1 MFRWYSIQLSLNTR
15 PLIWLSD
22 WHATKAF
29 LILSVIQLTAC
40 LAFMQLLFPVSTKT
54 GYVCSKSKT
63 KCSSYARDKSP
74 ERSEISYYF
83 CTSTGRVLVFII
95 ITNTHRQR
103 QTDRQTCVCPNI
115 ETWNYSKNNSK
126 HLHTHTSSHTSNRL
140 ITSYWQLSLLFEL
153 LLASITSATFPL
165 TFAYI
170 SDCVEDKK
178 KRAPAFGLALATFG
192 LSFCLGPVSGS
203 YLAKQFGD
211 KSVFLTSFV
220 LVLVNISYI
229 VFFLPETVKVQVPA
243 DVRTYVPLEKKDL
256 I

>member
-1 MFRWYSIQLSLNTR
+1 MSIIK
-15 PLIWLSD
+15 LI
-22 WHATKAF
+22 
-29 LILSVIQLTAC
+29 AC
-40 LAFMQLLFPVSTKT
+40 LAFMQLLFPLTTET

-63 KCSSYARDKSP
+63 KCSSYTRDKSP
-74 ERSEISYYF
+74 EWSEISYHFRTINWSCAFLYHHHKYAQTETERHVF
-83 CTSTGRVLVFII
+83 VQILKHVTILKSIRSICT
-95 ITNTHRQR
+95 
-103 QTDRQTCVCPNI
+103 
-115 ETWNYSKNNSK
+115 
-126 HLHTHTSSHTSNRL
+126 HTHSLRHTINQL
-140 ITSYWQLSLLFEL
+140 VTSYWQLFLLFKPL
-153 LLASITSATFPL
+153 LPSITSATFPL

-243 DVRTYVPLEKKDL
+243 DVRTYVPFE
-256 I
+256 

>member
-1 MFRWYSIQLSLNTR
+1 MFMNTFNSI
-15 PLIWLSD
+15 
-22 WHATKAF
+22 HK
-29 LILSVIQLTAC
+29 
-40 LAFMQLLFPVSTKT
+40 
-54 GYVCSKSKT
+54 
-63 KCSSYARDKSP
+63 
-74 ERSEISYYF
+74 
-83 CTSTGRVLVFII
+83 
-95 ITNTHRQR
+95 
-103 QTDRQTCVCPNI
+103 
-115 ETWNYSKNNSK
+115 
-126 HLHTHTSSHTSNRL
+126 HTHIH
-140 ITSYWQLSLLFEL
+140 LSIPSKRKLFIL
-153 LLASITSATFPL
+153 FNIYVFFISFHPTISATFPL

-243 DVRTYVPLEKKDL
+243 DVSTYV
-256 I
+256 

>member
-1 MFRWYSIQLSLNTR
+1 MY
-15 PLIWLSD
+15 
-22 WHATKAF
+22 
-29 LILSVIQLTAC
+29 
-40 LAFMQLLFPVSTKT
+40 
-54 GYVCSKSKT
+54 
-63 KCSSYARDKSP
+63 SSY
-74 ERSEISYYF
+74 
-83 CTSTGRVLVFII
+83 
-95 ITNTHRQR
+95 
-103 QTDRQTCVCPNI
+103 
-115 ETWNYSKNNSK
+115 
-126 HLHTHTSSHTSNRL
+126 
-140 ITSYWQLSLLFEL
+140 LFE
-153 LLASITSATFPL
+153 SISATFPL

-243 DVRTYVPLEKKDL
+243 DVSTYVQCHDEFKPAEL
-256 I
+256 